1 MEDPI
6 GISNQLD
13 QFLGPSVYT
22 WKDLNSVLNILFSP
36 EEIQLIWAAGMK
48 IWEMENWAGPW
59 GETKLP
65 YDPPDWDPND
75 ELVRRNVKYYRSLVI
90 RGIREAVP
98 RTSNAKLAFDSQQE
112 KDESPSVWLERL
124 KQNFQLYSS
133 VDPESPE
140 G

>member
-1 MEDPI
+1 M
-6 GISNQLD
+6 
-13 QFLGPSVYT
+13 
-22 WKDLNSVLNILFSP
+22 
-36 EEIQLIWAAGMK
+36 
-48 IWEMENWAGPW
+48 
-59 GETKLP
+59 
-65 YDPPDWDPND
+65 
-75 ELVRRNVKYYRSLVI
+75 KYYRSLVI